1 MQMMLKV
8 GRKKMVTGLSGGNAV
23 ALRVALRSQS
33 ARARA
38 RRRVQGRLCCLHLFL
53 ASPFSRLNSFNEELE
68 GTQKAGEWWA
78 AVEWGVAVKVG

>member
-53 ASPFSRLNSFNEELE
+53 PSPFSASTHSMRNWRGPKRLVNGGPPSS
-68 GTQKAGEWWA
+68 
-78 AVEWGVAVKVG
+78 GVLP